1 MTKSVEFSLDNKIF
15 HTRLPKKC
23 IYLRKYFLKFNTL
36 LLETGHRG
44 MKISFFL
51 ILSFF
56 SKFREK
62 C

>member
-1 MTKSVEFSLDNKIF
+1 MTKSVEFSLDNYNISYSI
-15 HTRLPKKC
+15 LPKKC
-23 IYLRKYFLKFNTL
+23 IHYTLRQVI
-36 LLETGHRG
+36 EVW
-44 MKISFFL
+44 KILFFL